1 MSSMFEK
8 LWPSFLEEVTEQ
20 LDTLELALLK
30 TNREEIDVNQVF
42 RLFHTIKSSC
52 GMLEFSSMEEL
63 AHACEDKLDLVRS
76 GEMVFEVSL
85 IDLLIQSVD
94 GLKGLLAEAS
104 KTKSNPRP
112 LTNLVN
118 DMKQYTS
125 SNDFSDVPEIAPASS
140 AQTKE
145 ELKTDPADTT
155 EKPKLSPKELEDI
168 IRESLSQAI
177 QDFSKDKNI
186 NKDSVILAIDVLIDV
201 CDMMDYFAISK
212 LLEKLKIENNVN
224 NLSKRLYIISEMLD
238 RLLIIDE
245 IANIDELVSTSR
257 KEMIDLYGDQFQ
269 EELKT
274 LITLINV
281 VSKKISSKEI
291 TTEDSE
297 NLLRELTRIKLFP
310 KSFGFTALYE
320 YINYFYQYTR
330 LVTSGENEPDIYL
343 KNIELLTTP
352 LNLFSLSDYNDDEFN
367 QAIESLID
375 IYHETSVEVPEDREA
390 ALMAEYSWF
399 KELNSRESAS
409 IINAIDNGMS
419 VIEIYAD
426 LEADREFSNL
436 FSEKIYKCVEVVTN
450 LSTPEELSFS
460 NNIVPTILIIAVGNE
475 HSITELVDQIDSSSS
490 LHIVKIN
497 NEVISQEVSGSVSDV
512 ESNTVK
518 SINTL
523 RVESNRLDNFV
534 SQVGEMVML
543 RNVTSSIVN
552 DEEIIKMIGQ
562 AKSSIQE
569 INEYNPREA
578 ENIAGLVEKFTK
590 LREDLMHADIRVQS
604 TISKMQDE
612 VLELRVVPIS
622 MVFNRLPMLV
632 HSLNKDLGKNAKIEI
647 IGENEKIDKSL
658 VDILM
663 EPMMHLVRNA
673 LDHGIESAED
683 REKIG
688 KTTDSKLTI
697 KAETSGNL
705 LNIIVSD
712 NGRGLDSQRIVEKAQ
727 EIGIDVTDSSDEAI
741 ADLIFEPGFST
752 STVLTETS
760 GRGVG
765 MDAVR
770 TKINQVGGTV
780 NVNSTPGVGT
790 EFILCLPLSVA
801 IQGIV
806 LIESGGQKFAIP
818 ERNVEEMLS
827 IDLDEIQ
834 SVNGQATCL
843 LRGEILP
850 IFNLTALIY
859 PSVNESEPMEV
870 DRDSNEIIIISNGKY
885 RIGLQV
891 DKIDG
896 RQEIFI
902 RDINNELMKVP
913 GFGGASILGNGSVV
927 IILDCEN
934 IITIAENNSQAVS
947 DLKKAS
953 GL

>member
-30 TNREEIDVNQVF
+30 TNREEIDVNQIF

-52 GMLEFSSMEEL
+52 GMLEFSSMEVL
-63 AHACEDKLDLVRS
+63 AHSCEDKLDLVRS
-76 GEMVFEVSL
+76 EEMVFEAGL
-85 IDLLIQSVD
+85 IDLLIQSVE
-94 GLKGLLAEAS
+94 GLKALLAEAS
-104 KTKSNPRP
+104 KTKSNPQP

-118 DMKQYTS
+118 DVKEYTP
-125 SNDFSDVPEIAPASS
+125 SNDVSDPSKNDSGIS
-140 AQTKE
+140 AQSNDE
-145 ELKTDPADTT
+145 SLPVPAEKTV
-155 EKPKLSPKELEDI
+155 EPKLSPKELEEI
-168 IRESLSQAI
+168 IRESLSIAI
-177 QDFSKDKNI
+177 QDFSKGESI
-186 NKDSVILAIDVLIDV
+186 NKDSVILAIDVLVDV
-201 CDMMDYFAISK
+201 CDMMDYFAISQ
-212 LLEKLKIENNVN
+212 LLNKLKIENNVN
-224 NLSKRLYIISEMLD
+224 NLSKRLYIISEVLD
-238 RLLIIDE
+238 RLLIIQE
-245 IANIDELVSTSR
+245 ITNIDELVSTCR
-257 KEMIDLYGDQFQ
+257 KEIIEHYGDQFQ
-269 EELKT
+269 DELNS
-274 LITLINV
+274 LITLINKD
-281 VSKKISSKEI
+281 SKKISSKEI
-291 TTEDSE
+291 TSEDSE
-297 NLLRELTRIKLFP
+297 NLLRKLTGIKLFP

-330 LVTSGENEPDIYL
+330 LITSGENEPDIYL
-343 KNIELLTTP
+343 KNIKLLTTP
-352 LNLFSLSDYNDDEFN
+352 LTSFSLPDYNDDDFN

-375 IYHETSVEVPEDREA
+375 VYHETSVEVPESREE

-399 KELNSRESAS
+399 KELNSRECAS

-426 LEADREFSNL
+426 LETDREFSNL
-436 FSEKIYKCVEVVTN
+436 FYENIYTSVEVITS
-450 LSTPEELSFS
+450 LSTTEELSFS
-460 NNIVPTILIIAVGNE
+460 TNFVPTILIIAVGNE
-475 HSITELVDQIDSSSS
+475 RSITEMIDQIDSSSR
-490 LHIVKIN
+490 LHVVKIN
-497 NEVISQEVSGSVSDV
+497 NEEIAQEVISSVSEQE
-512 ESNTVK
+512 ESTVTN
-518 SINTL
+518 INTL

-552 DEEIIKMIGQ
+552 DEEILKMIGL

-569 INEYNPREA
+569 INEYNPRDA
-578 ENIAGLVEKFTK
+578 KNIAGLVDKITK

-612 VLELRVVPIS
+612 VLDLRVVPIS

-673 LDHGIESAED
+673 LDHGIESSAD
-683 REKIG
+683 RENSG
-688 KTTDSKLTI
+688 KSADSKLTI
-697 KAETSGNL
+697 KAETRGNL

-712 NGRGLDSQRIVEKAQ
+712 NGRGLDSQRILEKAQ
-727 EIGIDVTDSSDEAI
+727 EKGIEITGSSDEAI

-752 STVLTETS
+752 SNALTETS

-765 MDAVR
+765 MDAVK

-780 NVNSTPGVGT
+780 SVNSTQGVGT
-790 EFILCLPLSVA
+790 EFILSLPLSVA
-801 IQGIV
+801 IQGIILV
-806 LIESGGQKFAIP
+806 EAGEQKFAIP

-827 IDLDEIQ
+827 IDIDEIQ

-843 LRGEILP
+843 LRNEILP
-850 IFNLTALIY
+850 IFNLEALIY
-859 PSVNESEPMEV
+859 PTENESEATEV
-870 DRDSNEIIIISNGKY
+870 DKFSNEIIVISNGKY
-885 RIGLQV
+885 RIGLQI
-891 DKIDG
+891 DKIAS

-913 GFGGASILGNGSVV
+913 GFGGASIIGNGSVV

-934 IITIAENNSQAVS
+934 IISIAENNSQAIS
-947 DLKKAS
+947 DLKIAS